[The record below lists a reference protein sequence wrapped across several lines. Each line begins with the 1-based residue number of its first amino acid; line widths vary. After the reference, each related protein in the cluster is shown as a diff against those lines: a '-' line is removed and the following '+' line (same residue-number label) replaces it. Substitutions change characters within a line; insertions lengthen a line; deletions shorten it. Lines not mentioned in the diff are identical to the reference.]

1 MKYFNRK
8 LRYICYTSMKKII
21 LYYTIYAALFV
32 FTSCKIHYSFS
43 GASVSPDVKTVSI
56 QTFRNNATLA
66 PPTISQSFTEA
77 LKDIFT
83 SQTNLGIISKAG
95 DLNFEGDIINYITQ
109 PVAIQAGNDQAALN
123 RLTITVSV
131 KFTNAKDEKQ
141 NFETT
146 FSRYADYASNQNL
159 TSVQEQLIDD
169 INKQLV
175 QDIFNKAMIN
185 W

>member
-1 MKYFNRK
+1 MR
-8 LRYICYTSMKKII
+8 KII
-21 LYYTIYAALFV
+21 SYCLIVSTLFI
-32 FTSCKIHYSFS
+32 FFSCKIHYSFS

-66 PPTISQSFTEA
+66 PPTLSQSFTEA

-83 SQTNLGIISKAG
+83 SQTNLGIISQPG
-95 DLNFEGDIINYITQ
+95 DLNFEGDIINYITS
-109 PVAIQAGNDQAALN
+109 PVAIQSNDQAALN
-123 RLTITVSV
+123 RLSITVSV
-131 KFTNAKDEKQ
+131 KFTNKKDEKQ

-146 FSRYADYASNQNL
+146 FSRYADYSSSQSLNA
-159 TSVQEQLIDD
+159 VQSQLIDD
-169 INKQLV
+169 INKELV

>member
-1 MKYFNRK
+1 
-8 LRYICYTSMKKII
+8 
-21 LYYTIYAALFV
+21 LF
-32 FTSCKIHYSFS
+32 FSSCKIHYSFS
-43 GASVSPDVKTVSI
+43 GASVSPDVKTVSV
-56 QTFRNNATLA
+56 QYFKNSASLA
-66 PPTISQSFTEA
+66 PPTLSQSITEA

-83 SQTNLGIISKAG
+83 SQTNLSIVSKNG
-95 DLNFEGDIINYITQ
+95 DLNFEGEIVNYGTA
-109 PVAIQAGNDQAALN
+109 PVAIQSNDQAALN
-123 RLTITVSV
+123 RLTITVFV

-146 FSRYADYASNQNL
+146 FSRYADFSSTQSLSA
-159 TSVQEQLIDD
+159 VQSQLIDD

>member
-1 MKYFNRK
+1 MKRF
-8 LRYICYTSMKKII
+8 LLGLGAWCLVLGTS
-21 LYYTIYAALFV
+21 
-32 FTSCKIHYSFS
+32 SCKINYSFS

-66 PPTISQSFTEA
+66 PPTLSQSITESV
-77 LKDIFT
+77 KDIFT
-83 SQTNLGIISKAG
+83 SQTNLGIVSSGG
-95 DLNFEGDIINYITQ
+95 DLNFEGEITNYITS
-109 PVAIQAGNDQAALN
+109 PVAIQSNDQAALN

-146 FSRYADYASNQNL
+146 FSRYADYSSSQSLPA
-159 TSVQEQLIDD
+159 VQESLIEE
-169 INKQLV
+169 INKQLT

>member
-1 MKYFNRK
+1 MK
-8 LRYICYTSMKKII
+8 LRFRLSIVRYS
-21 LYYTIYAALFV
+21 LFIV
-32 FTSCKIHYSFS
+32 LLQSCKVNYSFS

-66 PPTISQSFTEA
+66 PPTLSQSFTEA
-77 LKDIFT
+77 VKDIFT
-83 SQTNLGIISKAG
+83 SQTNLGIVSSGG
-95 DLNFEGDIINYITQ
+95 DLNFEGDITNYITQ
-109 PVAIQAGNDQAALN
+109 PVAIQSNDQAALN

-131 KFTNAKDEKQ
+131 KFINAKDEKQ

-146 FSRYADYASNQNL
+146 FSRYADYSSSQSLLA
-159 TSVQEQLIDD
+159 VQESLIEE